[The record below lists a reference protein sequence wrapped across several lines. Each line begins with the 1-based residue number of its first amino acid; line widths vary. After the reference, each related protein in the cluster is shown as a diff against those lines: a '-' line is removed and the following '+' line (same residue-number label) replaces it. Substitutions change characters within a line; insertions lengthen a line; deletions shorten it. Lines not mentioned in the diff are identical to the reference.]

1 MSFSDGVEDRLNSGE
16 HRRGRGCDHHQKWS
30 WFARARGRFDAHK
43 GETQTGERDFA
54 GGWRSRGGWFDDIA
68 AHRHIEGG
76 DEVFGHHGRRGGSRH
91 GGDWRDHPF
100 GGRRGR
106 HGRALEQGDL
116 RWLVLDLIG
125 EQPRHGYEI
134 IKAIE
139 DAFNGAYTPS
149 PGVIYPT
156 LTLLEETGLIVSET
170 QGAKKLYSL
179 TDQGRAEL
187 AARAQEVAAVRGR
200 LAEARARF
208 GAEPA
213 PEMIRAMD
221 NLRAAVQVRLSKGA
235 LSPEAVRAIT
245 AALDRAA
252 GEIEQS

>member
-1 MSFSDGVEDRLNSGE
+1 M
-16 HRRGRGCDHHQKWS
+16 
-30 WFARARGRFDAHK
+30 
-43 GETQTGERDFA
+43 
-54 GGWRSRGGWFDDIA
+54 
-68 AHRHIEGG
+68 
-76 DEVFGHHGRRGGSRH
+76 FGHHDRRGGSRH
-91 GGDWRDHPF
+91 GGDHPF

-106 HGRALEQGDL
+106 HGRPLEQGDL

-156 LTLLEETGLIVSET
+156 LTLLEETGLIVGET

-187 AARAQEVAAVRGR
+187 AARVQEVTAVRGR
-200 LAEARARF
+200 LEEARARF
-208 GAEPA
+208 GANPA

-221 NLRAAVQVRLSKGA
+221 NLRAAVQVRLSKGP
-235 LSPEAVRAIT
+235 LSPEAVQVIT
-245 AALDRAA
+245 GALDRAA
-252 GEIEQS
+252 SEIERS

>member
-1 MSFSDGVEDRLNSGE
+1 MRGRFGALPGSENSGE
-16 HRRGRGCDHHQKWS
+16 REFGRCRSHG
-30 WFARARGRFDAHK
+30 GR
-43 GETQTGERDFA
+43 
-54 GGWRSRGGWFDDIA
+54 FDDIA
-68 AHRHIEGG
+68 ARRYIEGG
-76 DEVFGHHGRRGGSRH
+76 DKVFGHGSKRGGSRH

-106 HGRALEQGDL
+106 HDRPLEQGDL

-187 AARAQEVAAVRGR
+187 AARVQEVTAVRGR
-200 LAEARARF
+200 LEEARARF
-208 GAEPA
+208 GANPA

-221 NLRAAVQVRLSKGA
+221 NLRAAVQVRLSKGP
-235 LSPEAVRAIT
+235 LSPEAVQVIT
-245 AALDRAA
+245 GALDRAA
-252 GEIEQS
+252 SEIERS